1 MSKNVV
7 LMQGNEACA
16 LGAIKAGASFFG
28 GYPIT
33 PSTEIAEY
41 IAKEF
46 PRLGRYFMQ
55 MEDEIASIGAMIG
68 ASIVGHKA
76 FTATSGPGFSLMQ
89 ELIGYAAVTEVPL
102 VIINVMRFGPSTGL
116 PTLPQSGDI
125 MQARW
130 GTHGDHSIIALSPS
144 SVKEAYY
151 ETIRAFNLAEKYRTP
166 VVVLLDEKIGHLREG
181 FDISEDPEP
190 EIIDRAGKGEGKY
203 VPFENTESGVP
214 GFVPLGQG
222 ERYHFTGLIHNE
234 AGFYTSDA
242 KAVETFIHRIHD
254 KIESNVDDIAEFEE
268 VMLDDAEAVIIAYGA
283 VARSAYETM
292 EIMRKAGKKIGLL
305 RLKTIWPFPAAAI
318 RNYCAGKKMVVMP
331 EMNMGQLAS
340 EVKAALG
347 DQPFFS
353 VTQVNGK
360 LIAPGDI
367 QKAIKAKA
375 AELGVEL

>member
-1 MSKNVV
+1 MLPGKLCIGILEEDNPLKS
-7 LMQGNEACA
+7 
-16 LGAIKAGASFFG
+16 
-28 GYPIT
+28 
-33 PSTEIAEY
+33 
-41 IAKEF
+41 
-46 PRLGRYFMQ
+46 YFRM
-55 MEDEIASIGAMIG
+55 
-68 ASIVGHKA
+68 K
-76 FTATSGPGFSLMQ
+76 PL
-89 ELIGYAAVTEVPL
+89 LIE
-102 VIINVMRFGPSTGL
+102 
-116 PTLPQSGDI
+116 Q
-125 MQARW
+125 
-130 GTHGDHSIIALSPS
+130 
-144 SVKEAYY
+144 
-151 ETIRAFNLAEKYRTP
+151 
-166 VVVLLDEKIGHLREG
+166 
-181 FDISEDPEP
+181 
-190 EIIDRAGKGEGKY
+190 EGKY